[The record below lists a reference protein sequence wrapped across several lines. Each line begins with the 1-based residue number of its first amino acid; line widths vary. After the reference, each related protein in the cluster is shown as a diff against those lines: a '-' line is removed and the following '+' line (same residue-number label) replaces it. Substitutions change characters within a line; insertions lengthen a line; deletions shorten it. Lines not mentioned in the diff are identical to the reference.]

1 MKFPVLWLP
10 YLARWPAWSIPVKG
24 YQKVWTAPSHE
35 VIFESWNSLKV
46 KGPKS
51 VRTCSTI
58 NFLLHQSYYWFVTL
72 SILFSS
78 PFSNSL
84 ICDGRSVQMKANL
97 MPYLCNSVN
106 NILVVILYGNHSL
119 AFKHAQISNDLSLQS
134 LQRKPRQQNK
144 TVNLVLKCQNN

>member
-1 MKFPVLWLP
+1 MGEESTHLSYKGREWNIYCCGVASPENFTSA
-10 YLARWPAWSIPVKG
+10 LAWVRQNVA
-24 YQKVWTAPSHE
+24 
-35 VIFESWNSLKV
+35 
-46 KGPKS
+46 PKS
-51 VRTCSTI
+51 ARTCSTI
-58 NFLLHQSYYWFVTL
+58 NFLLQQSYYWFVTL

-84 ICDGRSVQMKANL
+84 ICDERSIQMKANL

-144 TVNLVLKCQNN
+144 TINLVLKRQNN